1 MNEQDIQVFID
12 GAKNYFIQHQTKD
25 VKIGAP
31 YLAMLEDSQAY
42 DYTGIISI
50 TGPYQGCGYISAP
63 KALLN
68 HLLLSIGETQT
79 THENLFD
86 LIGEVANTISGNA
99 RSQFGSD
106 FMISVPLVVEGKPE
120 QIHLPKDTRVY
131 VIPLLWKAYNASR
144 VVGLKG

>member
-1 MNEQDIQVFID
+1 MKEQDIQVFID
-12 GAKNYFIQHQTKD
+12 GAKNYFTQHKTD
-25 VKIGAP
+25 GVEVGAP
-31 YLAMLEDSQAY
+31 YLAALEESQAF

-50 TGPYQGCGYISAP
+50 TGPYQGCVYVSAP

-99 RSQFGSD
+99 RSQFGAE
-106 FMISVPLVVEGKPE
+106 FMISVPIVVQGKPE

-131 VIPLLWKAYNASR
+131 VIPLLWKAYNASI
-144 VVGLKG
+144 VVGLQA